1 MRNKYLNM
9 VLIKINKKKRKNVNK
24 ELNIINNT

>member
-9 VLIKINKKKRKNVNK
+9 VLIKINKKKRKNLNK
-24 ELNIINNT
+24 KLNIINNT